1 MFTHEAVSVRLAVYW
16 GFICKYVWRLDEMMM
31 VLEEDLCYTGDQLC
45 FTGSFIRFYCIGS
58 CEAYFAFRKVEF
70 LLL

>member
-1 MFTHEAVSVRLAVYW
+1 MCVHVRLAVYC

-45 FTGSFIRFYCIGS
+45 Y
-58 CEAYFAFRKVEF
+58 RKFHQV
-70 LLL
+70 LLYWVV